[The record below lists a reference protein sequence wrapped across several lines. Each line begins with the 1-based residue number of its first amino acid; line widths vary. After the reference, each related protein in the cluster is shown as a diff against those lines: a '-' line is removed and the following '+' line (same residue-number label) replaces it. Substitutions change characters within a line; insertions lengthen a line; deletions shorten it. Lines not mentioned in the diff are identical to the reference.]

1 MRRHSGFA
9 YLFLLFFV
17 ALLAITALAM
27 GSVQYYEKT
36 RSDEAELLR
45 IGGEFR
51 AALATYRDSTEPH
64 EYPASLDQLLTDQR
78 SQSTRRHLRKIYFDP
93 ITRTQEWGLVIEN
106 GRIVGIHSLSEREPL
121 KISGFEPDD
130 ADFEGAKHYS
140 DWVFRADRTAT
151 VTAGQPNQ

>member
-1 MRRHSGFA
+1 MRRQSGFA

-27 GSVQYYEKT
+27 GTVQYYEKT
-36 RSDEAELLR
+36 RSDEVELLR
-45 IGGEFR
+45 IGAEFR
-51 AALATYRDSTEPH
+51 AALTTYHNGTEPH
-64 EYPASLDQLLTDQR
+64 EYPASLDQLLSDQR
-78 SQSTRRHLRKIYFDP
+78 SHVTRRHLRKIYFDP
-93 ITRTQEWGLVIEN
+93 ITRSQEWGLVTEN
-106 GRIVGIHSLSEREPL
+106 GRIVGIHSLSEREPM

-140 DWVFRADRTAT
+140 DWVFRADRSAI

>member
-27 GSVQYYEKT
+27 GTVQYYEKT

-45 IGGEFR
+45 IGAEFR
-51 AALATYRDSTEPH
+51 AALASYHNGIEPH
-64 EYPASLDQLLTDQR
+64 EFPASLDQLLTDQR
-78 SQSTRRHLRKIYFDP
+78 SPSTRRHLRKIYFDP

-121 KISGFEPDD
+121 KISGFDPDD
-130 ADFEGAKHYS
+130 AGFEGAKHYS
-140 DWVFRADRTAT
+140 DWVFRADQLAD
-151 VTAGQPNQ
+151 VTAGQQNQ